1 MLGSGKHHYKDAKAL
16 RLDVAAM
23 FSAAGRSF
31 HSGKGGGRQKK
42 YICNGP
48 AGGCQA
54 TVRACRQRSGESK
67 VTFFIPEHNDCSG
80 GKVGAKAA
88 ALEGFASAA
97 LLVARCML

>member
-1 MLGSGKHHYKDAKAL
+1 MLGNGKHYKDAKAL

-42 YICNGP
+42 YICNGA

-54 TVRACRQRSGESK
+54 TVRAYRQRSEECK
-67 VTFFIPEHNDCSG
+67 VTSH
-80 GKVGAKAA
+80 
-88 ALEGFASAA
+88 
-97 LLVARCML
+97 VANRLIENENVIYDTGVVYNTTVVKT

>member
-1 MLGSGKHHYKDAKAL
+1 
-16 RLDVAAM
+16 M

-31 HSGKGGGRQKK
+31 HSGKAGGRQKK
-42 YICNGP
+42 YICNGA

-54 TVRACRQRSGESK
+54 TVRACRQWSGEFK

-97 LLVARCML
+97 MVSNPTMKGR